1 MNQFQ
6 PYILI
11 GLFALLTFI
20 LAGAAIGRVIGL
32 SEGESLYLT
41 LLTLAVVG
49 WLIARRIR
57 RQGDCR

>member
-20 LAGAAIGRVIGL
+20 LAGAAIGRLLGL
-32 SEGESLYLT
+32 SASEGIYLT
-41 LLTLAVVG
+41 ILTLVAIG
-49 WLIARRIR
+49 WFMVRRIR
-57 RQGDCR
+57 REEDCR

>member
-20 LAGAAIGRVIGL
+20 LAGAAIGRWLGF
-32 SEGESLYLT
+32 SAGESLYLT
-41 LLTLAVVG
+41 LLTLTIVG
-49 WLIARRIR
+49 WFMARRTR
-57 RQGDCR
+57 REEDCT

>member
-20 LAGAAIGRVIGL
+20 LAGAAIGRVMGL
-32 SEGESLYLT
+32 SASEGIYLT
-41 LLTLAVVG
+41 ILTLTIVG

-57 RQGDCR
+57 RREDCR

>member
-20 LAGAAIGRVIGL
+20 LAGAAIGRLMGL
-32 SEGESLYLT
+32 SASEGIYLMT
-41 LLTLAVVG
+41 LTLATIG
-49 WLIARRIR
+49 WFITRRKR
-57 RQGDCR
+57 HQEDCT

>member
-20 LAGAAIGRVIGL
+20 LAGAAIGRVMGL
-32 SEGESLYLT
+32 SASEGIYLT
-41 LLTLAVVG
+41 ILTLTIVG
-49 WLIARRIR
+49 WLIARRIPR
-57 RQGDCR
+57 REDCR

>member
-20 LAGAAIGRVIGL
+20 LAGAAIGRWLGF
-32 SEGESLYLT
+32 SAGESLYLT
-41 LLTLAVVG
+41 LLTLTIVG
-49 WLIARRIR
+49 CFMARRIR
-57 RQGDCR
+57 HQEDCT